1 MFRKIANR
9 YNTDVMEPTLFVP
22 LLAVQR
28 AIYELPPGPERFQRY
43 VETLRDDAEPLSA
56 MNPMGKAH
64 CPALLDEY
72 LALDADSVGERA
84 LRNAL
89 TTLEPGAIP
98 RRATLVLV
106 DDLKG
111 GWTNRTAHEYNR
123 RVPEKVVAD
132 WLSVFLWTSEPPS
145 VESVENA
152 VKTALHRSAWL
163 LRNGPPKTLRD
174 VLAQERFAADWPPL
188 VGEER
193 EDAVQVIRPL
203 LDTPATNMPIVV
215 AALFGDEGAA
225 SLGYPPLRLKKN
237 AGLRLAS
244 SVLLQD

>member
-1 MFRKIANR
+1 
-9 YNTDVMEPTLFVP
+9 MESTRFVP

-28 AIYELPPGPERFQRY
+28 AIYALPPGPERFQRY
-43 VETLRDDAEPLSA
+43 VETVRDGAEPLSA

-64 CPALLDEY
+64 CPALLDEC

-89 TTLEPGAIP
+89 AELEPGELP
-98 RRATLVLV
+98 QRATLVLV

-123 RVPEKVVAD
+123 RVPEKVGAD
-132 WLSVFLWTSEPPS
+132 WLSIFLWTSEPPS

-152 VKTALHRSAWL
+152 VKTALRRSAWL

-174 VLAQERFAADWPPL
+174 VLAQERFAIDWPPL

-193 EDAVQVIRPL
+193 EYAAQVIHPL
-203 LDTPATNMPIVV
+203 LETPATDMPIVV

-225 SLGYPPLRLKKN
+225 SLGYPPLGLEKN

-244 SVLLQD
+244 SAILQD